1 VRFLGRKV
9 YADLIVVLISA
20 IRLKLDLNLP
30 HATLPSIPIEFPENL
45 MIKRIIVFKEG
56 ILVCCPL
63 KA

>member
-45 MIKRIIVFKEG
+45 AIT
-56 ILVCCPL
+56 L
-63 KA
+63 KLDGSEMFVL